1 MYIDP
6 PPFYDAR
13 IPFNHPI
20 FCPFSTISAEFT
32 RKPRI
37 WILTAVHIST
47 SS

>member
-20 FCPFSTISAEFT
+20 FCLSLQFQQSLLENQEFGY
-32 RKPRI
+32 
-37 WILTAVHIST
+37 
-47 SS
+47 